1 MSLPLLSWSVTERMC
16 PSRPVWHSL
25 IRAKGHR
32 CRLTFSFLRRTID
45 PGVRS
50 LEAWCHFGRGW
61 SAGRYSL
68 TQRFVHDSWRLR
80 RYFCLA
86 EKAALGGGISGQGS
100 CGCCSDLPI
109 SISAGV
115 RGTCSGSSTRGV
127 KGRELICAS
136 IQVIMVS
143 SSLSETRDCPSTFFK
158 GVLTL
163 FTRRSQKPPH
173 HGAAGGLNC
182 QMMSGRCFA
191 AFVNVVA
198 LSEYK
203 WRGFPLRLVKR
214 VNADRNSSVE
224 RSFTISR
231 WIPRVDPHVKRA
243 IHRFSAGDDG
253 SCLDLTRSGPA
264 YSSPVWANGGKAFS
278 ENLEDLPFSAGT
290 VVCWFAC
297 RSCKTLFLL
306 WQQSCLWESN
316 IFAAGMLRCDLVP
329 HEG

>member
-1 MSLPLLSWSVTERMC
+1 M
-16 PSRPVWHSL
+16 
-25 IRAKGHR
+25 
-32 CRLTFSFLRRTID
+32 
-45 PGVRS
+45 
-50 LEAWCHFGRGW
+50 
-61 SAGRYSL
+61 

-136 IQVIMVS
+136 IRVIMVS

-163 FTRRSQKPPH
+163 LTRRSQKPPH

-203 WRGFPLRLVKR
+203 
-214 VNADRNSSVE
+214 
-224 RSFTISR
+224 
-231 WIPRVDPHVKRA
+231 
-243 IHRFSAGDDG
+243 
-253 SCLDLTRSGPA
+253 
-264 YSSPVWANGGKAFS
+264 
-278 ENLEDLPFSAGT
+278 
-290 VVCWFAC
+290 
-297 RSCKTLFLL
+297 
-306 WQQSCLWESN
+306 
-316 IFAAGMLRCDLVP
+316 
-329 HEG
+329 